1 MRHFSKLTEQSKKL
15 QNEFQH
21 LEKQTMSQIEKIKY
35 QQKGEIERTLSRHG
49 AQYEEQL
56 TFLRAT
62 INELHIMLRYSHFQK
77 QKFREELRLTKLE
90 KCALQYQCEVLSKEV
105 RSLKDQPKRF
115 LLSQYHTGMRR

>member
-1 MRHFSKLTEQSKKL
+1 MQIKL
-15 QNEFQH
+15 Q
-21 LEKQTMSQIEKIKY
+21 LEKQTMSQIENLKY
-35 QQKGEIERTLSRHG
+35 QQKGEIERTLSRRG

-56 TFLRAT
+56 MFLRAT

-105 RSLKDQPKRF
+105 RSLKDQPKR
-115 LLSQYHTGMRR
+115 